1 MGLDGNN
8 GFQAP
13 IINLYQDSS
22 LKPEDTNMSEI
33 KRLVLDVLKPH
44 HPSIIDLASRLSV
57 VEGVSG
63 VNCTLDEV
71 DQETESIKITIEG
84 IAINYEDVEEVIIDS
99 GAVIHS
105 VDSVSAGKKLVEEV
119 ETPQDR

>member
-1 MGLDGNN
+1 L
-8 GFQAP
+8 A
-13 IINLYQDSS
+13 
-22 LKPEDTNMSEI
+22 EI

-44 HPSIIDLASRLSV
+44 HPTIIEMSRRISV
-57 VEGVSG
+57 LKGVSG

-71 DQETESIKITIEG
+71 DRETESVKITIEG
-84 IAINYEDVEEVIIDS
+84 TSIDFDSIEETISDC

-105 VDSVSAGKKLVEEV
+105 VDSVSAGKELVEEV